1 MNKISKIHPEGN
13 AVCFAADDS
22 YFKYLYVTIYSLV
35 KNADSQKI
43 YDIVVLSNGIS
54 DYGRNHILKLASDN
68 ISIRFI
74 DMGEI
79 FSEDFA
85 KQFFISGHVSLATY
99 FRFFIPTLFEDYSKV
114 AYLDCD
120 MIIDSDIA
128 DIFEVDMQDNL
139 LGVVNDVFFKVFDNH
154 FKDLTSYIRN
164 ELRMDPDLYFNAGVI
179 LYNIPSVISFDLQNK
194 CFELLKQIKNPRF
207 HDQDILNSVTA
218 GRNIFLPVEWNI
230 QWHMAF
236 EYKNRESEIRQIPY
250 YDAYYAAMPKA
261 RIVHYTT
268 NRKPWAYP
276 SLELAEIWW
285 SYARST
291 PFYEA
296 FLESA
301 FLGEKLDQRLAAIA
315 PGKLG
320 IKARLLFWKALA
332 ALFPGSLGKKCKR
345 KAEAEKDRL
354 RYVRNI
360 QKIVR

>member
-13 AVCFAADDS
+13 AICFATDDS
-22 YFKYLYVTIYSLV
+22 YFKYLYVSIYSLV
-35 KNADSQKI
+35 KNADSQKT

-54 DYGRNHILKLASDN
+54 DYEINHILKLASDN

-79 FSEDFA
+79 FSENFA

-128 DIFEVDMQDNL
+128 DIFEVDMQNNL

-154 FKDLTSYIRN
+154 FKGLTSYIRN
-164 ELRMDPDLYFNAGVI
+164 ELRMAPELYFNAGVI
-179 LYNIPSVISFDLQNK
+179 LYNIPSVIGFDLQEK
-194 CFELLKQIKNPRF
+194 CFEALKQIQNPRF

-230 QWHMAF
+230 QWHLAF

-261 RIVHYTT
+261 RIVHYTS

-276 SLELAEIWW
+276 SLDLAEIWW

-301 FLGEKLDQRLAAIA
+301 FLGEKLDMRLAAIA

-320 IKARLLFWKALA
+320 IKACLLFWKAFA
-332 ALFPGSLGKKCKR
+332 AILPGSLGKKCKL
-345 KAEAEKDRL
+345 KAEAEKARL
-354 RYVRNI
+354 HYVRNI
-360 QKIVR
+360 QKTVR